1 MLFIRETV
9 KNKSPASMTPDPVT
23 IGGAPGAR
31 GRDNGPC
38 EGQTFAAF
46 SQQRRAM
53 CRLPRAG
60 RRITTSIGLPQTRQ
74 SAFSALAA
82 PRAVTFVLLAPL
94 SFAIFSAPSHRCG
107 GDIDGCKACRQS
119 SGRLSYYRQ

>member
-38 EGQTFAAF
+38 EGQTFPAF

-60 RRITTSIGLPQTRQ
+60 RRITTSTGLPQTRQ
-74 SAFSALAA
+74 TAFSALAA
-82 PRAVTFVLLAPL
+82 PRAVTFVLLVPL
-94 SFAIFSAPSHRCG
+94 SFAICLALSHRCG
-107 GDIDGCKACRQS
+107 GAIDGSKARHHGG
-119 SGRLSYYRQ
+119 GRLSY